1 MNLDTHAK
9 NTWCPGCGNFGVLN
23 ALKQIIASLV
33 EEGTPKEN
41 IVVVSGIGCSSKI
54 IDYIN
59 VNTFSSLHGRPV
71 ASAEGIK
78 IANPELEVIACL
90 GDGGSYNEGIS
101 HLVHAAKRNIGINVL
116 VHDNRNFALTTSQFT
131 ATSPKGFQGGS
142 TPEGSIEEPFDPLE
156 IMLASRASFIARSY
170 AFEMKHLQK
179 IIKKAV
185 DHKGFSFVD
194 ILQPCITF
202 FDTTKSYKEK
212 IYKMEN
218 DDLESEEKALEKTK
232 KWNYG
237 KNKEAKI
244 PLGVFYQKQ
253 RPAYEKE
260 LLGDLNPA
268 QRKEVP
274 KLESILQ

>member
-1 MNLDTHAK
+1 MNLDTYAK
-9 NTWCPGCGNFGVLN
+9 NTWCPGCGNFAILKV
-23 ALKQIIASLV
+23 LKQVITSLI

-78 IANPELEVIACL
+78 MANPELEVIACL

-101 HLVHAAKRNIGINVL
+101 HLVHAAKRNVGITVL
-116 VHDNRNFALTTSQFT
+116 VQNNRNFALTTSQFT

-156 IMLASRASFIARSY
+156 IMLASKASFIARSY
-170 AFEMKHLQK
+170 AFEMQHLQDTV
-179 IIKKAV
+179 KKAIN
-185 DHKGFSFVD
+185 HKGFSFVE

-202 FDTTKSYKEK
+202 FNTIKSYQEK
-212 IYKMEN
+212 IYKMKDN
-218 DDLESEEKALEKTK
+218 DSTSKKQALEKIQE
-232 KWNYG
+232 WNYG
-237 KNKEAKI
+237 KNEESQI
-244 PLGVFYQKQ
+244 PLGIFYQSP
-253 RPAYEKE
+253 RPSYEDE
-260 LLGDLNPA
+260 LLNGLNPA
-268 QRKEVP
+268 QKNQKAHLTNLPE
-274 KLESILQ
+274 

>member
-1 MNLDTHAK
+1 MNLDTYAQ
-9 NTWCPGCGNFGVLN
+9 NTWCPGCGNFGVLTM
-23 ALKQIIASLV
+23 LKQVITSLV

-131 ATSPKGFQGGS
+131 ATSPKGFHGGS

-156 IMLASRASFIARSY
+156 IMLASKASFIARGY
-170 AFEMKHLQK
+170 AFEMEHLQK
-179 IIKKAV
+179 TIKKAI

-202 FDTTKSYKEK
+202 FDNTKSYKEK
-212 IYKMEN
+212 IYKMEDN
-218 DDLESEEKALEKTK
+218 NLDSKKHALEKIEE
-232 KWNYG
+232 WNYNNNEEG
-237 KNKEAKI
+237 KI
-244 PLGVFYQKQ
+244 PLGVFYQEP
-253 RPAYEKE
+253 RPSYEDE
-260 LLGDLNPA
+260 LLNGLNPA
-268 QRKEVP
+268 QRNEVP
-274 KLESILQ
+274 KLESIPQ